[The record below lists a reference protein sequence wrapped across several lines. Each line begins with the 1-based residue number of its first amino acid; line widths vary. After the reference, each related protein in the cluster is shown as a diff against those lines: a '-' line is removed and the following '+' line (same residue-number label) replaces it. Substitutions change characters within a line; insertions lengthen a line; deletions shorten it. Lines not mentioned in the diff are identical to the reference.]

1 MNKESILYTI
11 AGVLFIFVMFILLKP
26 EVRVEEPQAAVTET
40 PATKDAVTYTSPHTG
55 ESLSVTFSDDSAV
68 LHSNSFTDVEMAQVE
83 AASGARYENAEQGV
97 SLWNVGAEVSVYQDD
112 VVTFQG
118 QTESSMGKPN
128 PGGIEVRTAALT
140 SNAWLW
146 QKTQMN
152 DGTLITPKKVDA
164 FSLTFESSGRVSGT
178 TDCNG
183 FGGSYSVDNDVLTM
197 GEFMM
202 TMMYCDGSQEME
214 FQQMVSKPVTFMF
227 TDAGELVLMLP
238 YDSGS
243 VIFTPIF

>member
-11 AGVLFIFVMFILLKP
+11 AGVLFIFLMFLLIKP
-26 EVRVEEPQAAVTET
+26 EANVAEPQAAVTET
-40 PATKDAVTYTSPHTG
+40 APTKEAVTFTSPQTG
-55 ESLSVTFSDDSAV
+55 ESLSVTFNEDTAV
-68 LHSNSFTDVEMAQVE
+68 LDSETYNDLPLTQVE
-83 AASGARYENAEQGV
+83 AASGARYENKESGV
-97 SLWNVGAEVSVYQDD
+97 TVWNKGEEVSVYQDD

-118 QTESSMGKPN
+118 QTKTSMGNPN
-128 PGGIEVRTAALT
+128 PGGIDVKEAALM

-146 QKTQMN
+146 KETLMN
-152 DGTLITPKKVDA
+152 DDTIIRPNKVDA
-164 FSLTFESSGRVSGT
+164 FSLTFTADGRVSGT

-183 FGGSYSVDNDVLTM
+183 FGGGYSVENDLLTM

-202 TMMYCDGSQEME
+202 TMMFCEGSQEME
-214 FQQMVSKPVTFMF
+214 FQKMLSQPVTFMF

-243 VIFTPIF
+243 VIFTPKF